1 MARKLFIAYFVYV
14 AVVFLFNSYL
24 MKENYAD
31 AIIKA
36 VISGVIFA
44 GIYAIVIIRAEKRE
58 KEKK

>member
-14 AVVFLFNSYL
+14 AVVFLFNSYI
-24 MKENYAD
+24 MNYAD

-36 VISGVIFA
+36 VISGVIFT
-44 GIYAIVIIRAEKRE
+44 GIYAILLFRAEKRE